1 MLNEKITPEHLSRKA
16 IVYVRQSTQDQV
28 RWNRESQKRQYDLA
42 NRAEEMGWKSVEVID
57 EDLGRSGTSA
67 TERTGFQKLL
77 ASVCMRE
84 VGAVFSLEASRLARN
99 NRDWYQL
106 VDLCGVMNTL
116 IIDFDGVYDAH
127 LLNDRLLLGLK
138 GTMSEFELAI
148 FRQRSVEALR
158 QMAKRGELFTTVPIG
173 YVRTSDNRCEKD
185 PDLRIQNA
193 ITLIFN
199 KFAELGSIR
208 QVLLWFR
215 SNKVQLPLVEY
226 GPEGRVVSWRL
237 PVYNTVLR
245 VLKNPIYA
253 GAYVFG
259 RTSTRLDMI
268 DGLTTKKRTKRIAQS
283 DWEVLIRDHHEGYC
297 SWDTY
302 EANQK
307 QIRENAGM
315 KGAMVRGAARKGQAL
330 LAGLLRCHRCGRKLR
345 VSYVSKKGSVI
356 RYSCHGA
363 SLTYGESKCLSFGG
377 YGIDLAVEG
386 EILKVIQP
394 AAIEAAITASR
405 EQMGKHLNHEKA
417 LELAL
422 EQARYEADRAHR
434 QYNTV
439 EPENRLVATEL
450 ECRWDEALTKVA
462 EREKELEQFQT
473 QEVGIKPEDEIE
485 LLSLAEDL
493 PRVWNDPQTDI
504 RLKKRIIRTLIRE
517 IVVDVGVDE
526 NIIRLIIHWAGG
538 YHSELQVKKRRTGI
552 HRYTTDK
559 KIVDLLQDLA
569 KVSPDKD
576 IARIF
581 NRLGLKTGKANYWSQ
596 CRVDSLRQ
604 THGIPAYSKERQ
616 KQEGWLNLGQ
626 TAEKLGVCAMTVQ
639 RMIKRGILNG
649 KQFVPFAPWIIQAD
663 DLNNPEVQEA
673 VRRIKAGRKIRL
685 TANPGQKMLDFEY
698 KQ

>member
-28 RWNRESQKRQYDLA
+28 RWNRESQKRQYGLA
-42 NRAEEMGWKSVEVID
+42 KRAEEMGWNNVEVID
-57 EDLGRSGTSA
+57 EDLGRSGASA
-67 TERTGFQKLL
+67 TQRTGFQKLL

-106 VDLCGVMNTL
+106 IDLCGVMNTL

-138 GTMSEFELAI
+138 GTMSEFELAL

-158 QMAKRGELFTTVPIG
+158 QMAKRGELFSTVPIG
-173 YVRTSDNRCEKD
+173 FVRTSDNRCEKD

-193 ITLIFN
+193 IALIFN
-199 KFAELGSIR
+199 KFSELGSVR

-215 SNKVQLPLVEY
+215 SNKVQLPLIEY
-226 GPEGRVVSWRL
+226 GLEGRMISWRL
-237 PVYNTVLR
+237 PIYNTVLR
-245 VLKNPIYA
+245 VLNNPIYA

-259 RTSTRLDMI
+259 RTSTRLEII
-268 DGLTTKKRTKRIAQS
+268 DGQTARKQTQRKAQS
-283 DWEVLIRDHHEGYC
+283 DWEVLIRDHHEGYV
-297 SWDTY
+297 SWNTY

-315 KGAMVRGAARKGQAL
+315 KGAMVRGAVRKGQAL

-345 VSYVSKKGSVI
+345 VSYVGEKGSII
-356 RYSCHGA
+356 RYSCLGA
-363 SLTYGESKCLSFGG
+363 SQTYGEAKCLSFGG
-377 YGIDLAVEG
+377 YGIDLAIEE

-394 AAIEAAITASR
+394 AAIEAAMTAAGDR
-405 EQMGKHLNHEKA
+405 KQEHLDHEKA

-422 EQARYEADRAHR
+422 EQARYEAERAHR

-439 EPENRLVATEL
+439 EPENRLVAAEL
-450 ECRWDEALTKVA
+450 ERRWDEALTKVA
-462 EREKELEQFQT
+462 EREKELKQFQT
-473 QEVGIKPEDEIE
+473 READVKPEDEIK
-485 LLSLAEDL
+485 LLGLAEDL

-504 RLKKRIIRTLIRE
+504 RLKKRIIRTMIRE
-517 IVVDVGVDE
+517 IVVDVGREE
-526 NIIRLIIHWAGG
+526 NIVRLVIHWTGG
-538 YHSELQVKKRRTGI
+538 YHSELQVKKRRTGN
-552 HRYTTDK
+552 HRYTTDR

-596 CRVDSLRQ
+596 GRVTSFRQ
-604 THGIPAYSKERQ
+604 YHHIPAYSKELQQR
-616 KQEGWLNLGQ
+616 EGWLNLTQ
-626 TAEKLGVCAMTVQ
+626 TADRLDVCTMSVH
-639 RMIKRGILNG
+639 RMIKRGILRG
-649 KQFVPFAPWIIQAD
+649 KQFAPFAPWIIQVD
-663 DLNNPEVQEA
+663 EINNSEVQEV
-673 VRRIKAGRKIRL
+673 VRRIKAGRQIRL
-685 TANPGQKMLDFEY
+685 TANPGQTKLDFEY
-698 KQ
+698 K

>member
-1 MLNEKITPEHLSRKA
+1 MLNEKIKPEHLSRKA

-42 NRAEEMGWKSVEVID
+42 NRAEEMGWKNVEVID

-138 GTMSEFELAI
+138 GTMSEFELAL
-148 FRQRSVEALR
+148 FRQRSAEAIR
-158 QMAKRGELFTTVPIG
+158 QMAKRGELFTTVPVG

-193 ITLIFN
+193 IILIFN
-199 KFAELGSIR
+199 KFSELGSIR

-259 RTSTRLDMI
+259 RTTRRLDII
-268 DGLTTKKRTKRIAQS
+268 DGLTTKKQTQRKAQS
-283 DWEVLIRDHHEGYC
+283 DWEVLIRDHHEGYS

-315 KGAMVRGAARKGQAL
+315 RGAMVRGAARKGQAL

-345 VSYVSKKGSVI
+345 VAYVGKKGSII
-356 RYSCHGA
+356 RYVCRAA
-363 SLTYGESKCLSFGG
+363 SLTYGEEKCLSFGG
-377 YGIDLAVEG
+377 YGIDLAIEE

-394 AAIEAAITASR
+394 AAIEAAITAAKER
-405 EQMGKHLNHEKA
+405 IGKYLDHEKA

-422 EQARYEADRAHR
+422 EQARYEAERAHR

-439 EPENRLVATEL
+439 EPENRLVAAEL
-450 ECRWDEALTKVA
+450 EHRWDEALIKVA
-462 EREKELEQFQT
+462 ERENELEQFQT
-473 QEVGIKPEDEIE
+473 REVGIKPEDEST
-485 LLSLAEDL
+485 LLGLAEDL

-504 RLKKRIIRTLIRE
+504 RLKKRIIRTMIRE
-517 IVVDVGVDE
+517 IVVDVSVDE
-526 NIIRLIIHWAGG
+526 NIIRLIIHWTGG
-538 YHSELQVKKRRTGI
+538 YHSELKVKKRRTGNN
-552 HRYTTDK
+552 RYTTDK
-559 KIVDLLQDLA
+559 KTVDLLQDLA

-596 CRVDSLRQ
+596 GRVTSLRQ
-604 THGIPAYSKERQ
+604 RHGIPAYSKERQ
-616 KQEGWLNLGQ
+616 EQEGWLNLGQ
-626 TAEKLGVCAMTVQ
+626 TADKLGISAMSVR
-639 RMIKRGILNG
+639 RMIKIGILKG
-649 KQFVPFAPWIIQAD
+649 KQFAPFAPWIIQASEI
-663 DLNNPEVQEA
+663 NISEVQEA
-673 VRRIKAGRKIRL
+673 VKRIKGGRKDRL

-698 KQ
+698 K